1 MDVGK
6 NEARVI
12 AVHLDLVLRGVE
24 VVVAARDNRPIL
36 ASTLRTTT
44 IIMEEVVEEEV
55 FLYPALRHFLTTP
68 MEMTC
73 LRLMEAV
80 LVVVSIL
87 MGLSIL
93 GVEDITAMICALRQI
108 QTLLRRRGTSRLHIE
123 TYSPLQSIR

>member
-12 AVHLDLVLRGVE
+12 AVHLDLVLRGVA

-36 ASTLRTTT
+36 VLTQRTTT
-44 IIMEEVVEEEV
+44 IIMEEEV
-55 FLYPALRHFLTTP
+55 FLYPALRRFLTTP

-80 LVVVSIL
+80 LVVVSTL

-108 QTLLRRRGTSRLHIE
+108 RTLLRRRGTSSLRTLLKR
-123 TYSPLQSIR
+123 TLLCNQSS